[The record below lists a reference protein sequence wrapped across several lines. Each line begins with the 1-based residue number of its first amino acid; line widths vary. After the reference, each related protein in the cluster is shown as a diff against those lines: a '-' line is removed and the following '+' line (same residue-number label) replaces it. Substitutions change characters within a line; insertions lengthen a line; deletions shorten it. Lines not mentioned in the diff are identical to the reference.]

1 MLRFRKY
8 LVTALHSHKKC
19 GGTLCGKSGGAE
31 RQNNRYGGTKM
42 KIMRRRER
50 FLWIFLSLALLLL
63 GGCTS
68 RKAKEPVTLTV
79 WHVYGGQTD
88 SPLNTLIE
96 EYNESVGKKEGIRLQ
111 VTVVSNT
118 NNLHKAVLRSANQEP
133 GAAPLPDLFIS
144 YPKTVLAMPDQRILV
159 DYHDYF
165 TEKELEPYV
174 PEFIEEGE
182 IEGRLVVFPVA
193 KSTEIMFV
201 NKTLFDRFA
210 KETGARLEDLKTWAG
225 LFEMAEKYRKWTD
238 DQTPEVLGDGKTF
251 FVHDYWFN
259 YFQVGAASMGE
270 HFIDDDRIVCG
281 KAFRRAYDELA
292 DAAIGGGVWM
302 QDGYATEPL
311 RTGDAIVS
319 VASSASVL
327 YYENQV
333 TYADNRSEP
342 IEVIAMPIPFF
353 EGAEKMVMQRG
364 AGFCLVKS
372 EPAREKAAVSF
383 LKWLTKPENN
393 LRFVMAAGYMP
404 VTGEAFEK
412 LPEEIE
418 KLENPKY
425 RSLYEA
431 FLETQENY
439 SFYSAPQLESYL
451 EKETAFESGI
461 RMIFREAAEE
471 YRKGSSLKQLRED
484 VYRSLM
490 DKVAK

>member
-1 MLRFRKY
+1 
-8 LVTALHSHKKC
+8 
-19 GGTLCGKSGGAE
+19 
-31 RQNNRYGGTKM
+31 
-42 KIMRRRER
+42 
-50 FLWIFLSLALLLL
+50 
-63 GGCTS
+63 
-68 RKAKEPVTLTV
+68 
-79 WHVYGGQTD
+79 
-88 SPLNTLIE
+88 
-96 EYNESVGKKEGIRLQ
+96 
-111 VTVVSNT
+111 
-118 NNLHKAVLRSANQEP
+118 
-133 GAAPLPDLFIS
+133 
-144 YPKTVLAMPDQRILV
+144 
-159 DYHDYF
+159 
-165 TEKELEPYV
+165 
-174 PEFIEEGE
+174 
-182 IEGRLVVFPVA
+182 
-193 KSTEIMFV
+193 
-201 NKTLFDRFA
+201 
-210 KETGARLEDLKTWAG
+210 
-225 LFEMAEKYRKWTD
+225 
-238 DQTPEVLGDGKTF
+238 
-251 FVHDYWFN
+251 
-259 YFQVGAASMGE
+259 
-270 HFIDDDRIVCG
+270 
-281 KAFRRAYDELA
+281 
-292 DAAIGGGVWM
+292 M

-393 LRFVMAAGYMP
+393 LRFVTAAGYMP